1 MYNETPNKNDFLSK
15 EQQGFKY
22 SVQKKREVP
31 RSTGSKEQK
40 KGRGKNSAPAWQLER
55 AHGQTITKRPIYGRF
70 GVQTTWTEL
79 RRYIFIPCTE
89 MLRGTL
95 SPFPV
100 LLTRLFFSE
109 GKYLYL
115 SNRPHS
121 ATCLHVMA
129 FYVVPSHVRDIKDMA
144 QVRMPFRSWIFWHW
158 ELPRIRVSIQTYPNH
173 LLVPMSHVFPR
184 FWFLG
189 RVIRGLWMKVVT
201 SNASDMNLRVKL
213 QIVYV

>member
-1 MYNETPNKNDFLSK
+1 MEDLGYKPHGLSWD
-15 EQQGFKY
+15 
-22 SVQKKREVP
+22 V
-31 RSTGSKEQK
+31 
-40 KGRGKNSAPAWQLER
+40 
-55 AHGQTITKRPIYGRF
+55 IY
-70 GVQTTWTEL
+70 
-79 RRYIFIPCTE
+79 YIFIPCTE

-173 LLVPMSHVFPR
+173 LLVPMSHVFPV
-184 FWFLG
+184 FDFLEG
-189 RVIRGLWMKVVT
+189 SSEVFEWKLWQAMPQT
-201 SNASDMNLRVKL
+201 WIWGSSCKL
-213 QIVYV
+213 CMFRDVCRMY